1 MEEKIF
7 DLIILGGGPAG
18 LNAALY
24 AKRGGIDVAII
35 DTSSVGGQPVN
46 YLEIE
51 NYLGFPTIQGWELA
65 EKFEQHIDKFNI
77 QKFQNEE
84 IQNVDLTSTIKTV
97 QTLKNKYLAKTII
110 IATGASPKKL
120 GIRGEDE
127 YIGKGVSYC
136 AVCDGAFYKN
146 KTVVVIGGGNAAVE
160 EGIYLTK
167 FAEKVYIMH
176 RRDELR
182 ADKIIQERAFNNE
195 KTEFIFDSVPLEI
208 VGDSKKVNLIQ
219 YKNVKT
225 GEIKTLNV
233 DGVFPYIGF
242 SPNTEFFN
250 AQLVQDEFGFI
261 RVDENM
267 RTSEVGVFAAG
278 DVRRTPL
285 RQVITAVADG
295 AIAGMSA
302 VKYLEEVKHLEKEGV
317 NIR

>member
-35 DTSSVGGQPVN
+35 DTSSVGGKPVN

-195 KTEFIFDSVPLEI
+195 KIEFIFDSVPLEI

>member
-24 AKRGGIDVAII
+24 AKRGGIDVAIV

-84 IQNVDLTSTIKTV
+84 IQNVDLISTIKTV

-182 ADKIIQERAFNNE
+182 ADKIIQERAFDNE
-195 KTEFIFDSVPLEI
+195 KIEFIFDSVPLEI
-208 VGDSKKVNLIQ
+208 VGDDKKVNLIQ

-295 AIAGMSA
+295 AVAGMSA
-302 VKYLEEVKHLEKEGV
+302 VRYLEEVKHLEKEGV
-317 NIR
+317 IIR

>member
-24 AKRGGIDVAII
+24 AKRGGIDVAIV

-84 IQNVDLTSTIKTV
+84 VQNVDLISTIKTV

-182 ADKIIQERAFNNE
+182 ADKIIQERAFDNE
-195 KTEFIFDSVPLEI
+195 KIEFIFDSVPLEI
-208 VGDSKKVNLIQ
+208 VGDSRKVNLIQ

-225 GEIKTLNV
+225 GEIKTLNTN
-233 DGVFPYIGF
+233 GIFPYIGF

-295 AIAGMSA
+295 AVAGMSA

-317 NIR
+317 IIR

>member
-195 KTEFIFDSVPLEI
+195 KIEFIFDSIPLEI

>member
-24 AKRGGIDVAII
+24 AKRGGVDVAIV

-195 KTEFIFDSVPLEI
+195 KIEFIFDSVPLEI

-295 AIAGMSA
+295 AVAGMSA

>member
-24 AKRGGIDVAII
+24 AKRGGVDVAII

-195 KTEFIFDSVPLEI
+195 KIEFIFDSVPLEI

-295 AIAGMSA
+295 AVAGMSA

>member
-182 ADKIIQERAFNNE
+182 ADKIIQERAFDNE
-195 KTEFIFDSVPLEI
+195 KIEFIFDSVPLEI

-233 DGVFPYIGF
+233 DGVFRYIGF

>member
-182 ADKIIQERAFNNE
+182 ADKIIQERAFDNE
-195 KTEFIFDSVPLEI
+195 KIEFIFDSVPLEI
-208 VGDSKKVNLIQ
+208 VGDSRKVNLIQ

-317 NIR
+317 IIR

>member
-7 DLIILGGGPAG
+7 DLIVLGGGPAG

-24 AKRGGIDVAII
+24 AKRGGIDVAIV

-127 YIGKGVSYC
+127 YIGRGVSYC

-182 ADKIIQERAFNNE
+182 ADKIIQERAFDNE
-195 KTEFIFDSVPLEI
+195 KIEFIFDSVPLEI
-208 VGDSKKVNLIQ
+208 VGDDKKVNLIQ

-267 RTSEVGVFAAG
+267 RTSEIGVFAAG

-295 AIAGMSA
+295 AVAGMSA
-302 VKYLEEVKHLEKEGV
+302 VRYLEEVKHLEKEGV
-317 NIR
+317 IIR

>member
-1 MEEKIF
+1 MEEKTF

-24 AKRGGIDVAII
+24 AKRGGIDVAIV

-84 IQNVDLTSTIKTV
+84 IQNVDLISTIKTV

-182 ADKIIQERAFNNE
+182 ADKIIQERAFDNE
-195 KTEFIFDSVPLEI
+195 KIEFIFDSVPLEI
-208 VGDSKKVNLIQ
+208 VGDDKKVNLIQ

-295 AIAGMSA
+295 AVAGMSA

-317 NIR
+317 IIR

>member
-195 KTEFIFDSVPLEI
+195 KIEFIFDSIPLEI

-225 GEIKTLNV
+225 AEIKTLNV

>member
-24 AKRGGIDVAII
+24 AKRGGIDVAIV

-182 ADKIIQERAFNNE
+182 ADKIIQERAFDNE
-195 KTEFIFDSVPLEI
+195 KIEFIFDSVPLEI
-208 VGDSKKVNLIQ
+208 VGDSRKVNLIQ

-225 GEIKTLNV
+225 GEIKTLNTN
-233 DGVFPYIGF
+233 GVFPYIGF

-295 AIAGMSA
+295 AVAGMSA

>member
-24 AKRGGIDVAII
+24 AKRGDIDVAII

-182 ADKIIQERAFNNE
+182 ADKIIQERAFDN
-195 KTEFIFDSVPLEI
+195 KKIEFIFDSVPLEI

>member
-182 ADKIIQERAFNNE
+182 ADKIIQERAFDNE
-195 KTEFIFDSVPLEI
+195 KIEFIFDSIPLEI

-250 AQLVQDEFGFI
+250 AQLVQNEFGFI

>member
-146 KTVVVIGGGNAAVE
+146 KTVVVIGGGNAAAE

-195 KTEFIFDSVPLEI
+195 KIEFIFDSIPLEI

>member
-24 AKRGGIDVAII
+24 AKRGGVDVAII

-195 KTEFIFDSVPLEI
+195 KIEFIFDSIPLEI

>member
-195 KTEFIFDSVPLEI
+195 KIEFIFDSIPLEI

-225 GEIKTLNV
+225 GEIKTLNI

>member
-24 AKRGGIDVAII
+24 AKRGGIDVAIV

-84 IQNVDLTSTIKTV
+84 IQNVDLISTIKTV

-182 ADKIIQERAFNNE
+182 ADKIIQERAFDNE
-195 KTEFIFDSVPLEI
+195 KIEFIFDSVPLEI
-208 VGDSKKVNLIQ
+208 VGDSRKVNLIQ

-295 AIAGMSA
+295 AVAGMSA

-317 NIR
+317 IIR

>member
-24 AKRGGIDVAII
+24 AKRGGIDVAIV

-84 IQNVDLTSTIKTV
+84 IQNVDLISTIKTV

-182 ADKIIQERAFNNE
+182 ADKIIQERAFDNE
-195 KTEFIFDSVPLEI
+195 KIEFIFDSIPLEI

-295 AIAGMSA
+295 AVAGMSA

-317 NIR
+317 IIR

>member
-24 AKRGGIDVAII
+24 AKRGGIDVAIV

-84 IQNVDLTSTIKTV
+84 IQNVDLISTIKTV

-182 ADKIIQERAFNNE
+182 ADKIIQERAFDNE
-195 KTEFIFDSVPLEI
+195 KIEFIFDSVPLEI
-208 VGDSKKVNLIQ
+208 VGDDKKVNLIQ

>member
-24 AKRGGIDVAII
+24 AKRGGIDVAIV

-84 IQNVDLTSTIKTV
+84 IQNVDLISTVKSV

-146 KTVVVIGGGNAAVE
+146 KTIVVIGGGNAAVE
-160 EGIYLTK
+160 EGVYLTK

-182 ADKIIQERAFNNE
+182 ADKIIQERAFDNE
-195 KTEFIFDSVPLEI
+195 KIEFIFDSIPLEI
-208 VGDSKKVNLIQ
+208 AGDDKKVNLIQ

-295 AIAGMSA
+295 AVAGMSA

-317 NIR
+317 IIR

>member
-35 DTSSVGGQPVN
+35 DTSSVGGKPVN

-195 KTEFIFDSVPLEI
+195 KIEFIFDSIPLEI

>member
-24 AKRGGIDVAII
+24 AKRGGIDVAIV

-84 IQNVDLTSTIKTV
+84 IQNVDLISTIKSV

-182 ADKIIQERAFNNE
+182 ADKIIQERAFDNE
-195 KTEFIFDSVPLEI
+195 KIEFIFDSVPLEI
-208 VGDSKKVNLIQ
+208 VGDDKKVNLIQ

-295 AIAGMSA
+295 AVAGMSA

-317 NIR
+317 IIR

>member
-182 ADKIIQERAFNNE
+182 ADKIIQERAFDNE
-195 KTEFIFDSVPLEI
+195 KIEFIFDSVPLEI
-208 VGDSKKVNLIQ
+208 VGDSRKVNLIQ

>member
-24 AKRGGIDVAII
+24 AKRGGIDVAIV

-84 IQNVDLTSTIKTV
+84 IQNVDLISTIKTV

-182 ADKIIQERAFNNE
+182 ADKIIQERAFDNE
-195 KTEFIFDSVPLEI
+195 KIEFIFDSVPLEI
-208 VGDSKKVNLIQ
+208 VGDDKKVNLIQ

-295 AIAGMSA
+295 AVAGMSA

>member
-24 AKRGGIDVAII
+24 AKRGGIDVAIV

-84 IQNVDLTSTIKTV
+84 IQNVDLISTIKTV

-182 ADKIIQERAFNNE
+182 ADKIIQERAFDNE
-195 KTEFIFDSVPLEI
+195 KIEFIFDSVPLEI
-208 VGDSKKVNLIQ
+208 AGDSKKVNLIQ

>member
-84 IQNVDLTSTIKTV
+84 IQNVDLISTIKTV

-110 IATGASPKKL
+110 IATGASPKNL

-195 KTEFIFDSVPLEI
+195 KIEFIFDSVPLEI

-295 AIAGMSA
+295 AVAGMSA

>member
-84 IQNVDLTSTIKTV
+84 IQNVDLISTIKTV

-182 ADKIIQERAFNNE
+182 ADKIIQERAFDNE
-195 KTEFIFDSVPLEI
+195 KIEFIFDSVPLEI
-208 VGDSKKVNLIQ
+208 VGDSRKVNLIQ

-295 AIAGMSA
+295 AVAGMSA

>member
-24 AKRGGIDVAII
+24 AKRGGIDVAIV

-84 IQNVDLTSTIKTV
+84 IQNVDLISTIKTV

-182 ADKIIQERAFNNE
+182 ADKIIQERAFDNE
-195 KTEFIFDSVPLEI
+195 KIEFIFDSVPLEI
-208 VGDSKKVNLIQ
+208 VGDGRKVNLIQ

-233 DGVFPYIGF
+233 DGIFPYIGF

>member
-195 KTEFIFDSVPLEI
+195 KIEFIFDSIPLEI
-208 VGDSKKVNLIQ
+208 AGDDKKVNLIQ

>member
-182 ADKIIQERAFNNE
+182 ADKIIQERAFDNE
-195 KTEFIFDSVPLEI
+195 KIEFIFDSIPLEI

-219 YKNVKT
+219 YKNVKM

-295 AIAGMSA
+295 AVAGMSA

>member
-195 KTEFIFDSVPLEI
+195 KIEFIFDSIPLEI

-295 AIAGMSA
+295 AVAGMSA

-317 NIR
+317 IIR

>member
-24 AKRGGIDVAII
+24 AKRGGVDVAIV

-84 IQNVDLTSTIKTV
+84 IQNVDLISTIKTV
-97 QTLKNKYLAKTII
+97 QTLKSKYLAKTII

-182 ADKIIQERAFNNE
+182 ADKIIQERAFDNE
-195 KTEFIFDSVPLEI
+195 KIEFIFDSVPLEI
-208 VGDSKKVNLIQ
+208 VGDSRKVNLIQ

-225 GEIKTLNV
+225 GEIKTLNI

>member
-146 KTVVVIGGGNAAVE
+146 KTVVVIGGGNAAIE

-195 KTEFIFDSVPLEI
+195 KIEFIFDSIPLEI

>member
-195 KTEFIFDSVPLEI
+195 KIEFIFDSIPLEI

-225 GEIKTLNV
+225 GEIKTLNTN
-233 DGVFPYIGF
+233 GIFPYIGF

-295 AIAGMSA
+295 AVAGMSA

>member
-136 AVCDGAFYKN
+136 AVCDGTFYKN

-195 KTEFIFDSVPLEI
+195 KIEFIFDSVPLEI

>member
-195 KTEFIFDSVPLEI
+195 KIEFVFDSVPLEI

-295 AIAGMSA
+295 AVAGMSA

>member
-24 AKRGGIDVAII
+24 AKRGGIDVAIV

-84 IQNVDLTSTIKTV
+84 IQNVDLISTIKTV

-182 ADKIIQERAFNNE
+182 ADKIIQEKAFDNE
-195 KTEFIFDSVPLEI
+195 KIEFIFDSVPLEI
-208 VGDSKKVNLIQ
+208 VGDSRKVNLIQ

-225 GEIKTLNV
+225 GEIKTLNTN
-233 DGVFPYIGF
+233 GVFPYIGF

-295 AIAGMSA
+295 AVAGMSA

-317 NIR
+317 IIR

>member
-84 IQNVDLTSTIKTV
+84 IQNVDLISTVKSV

-146 KTVVVIGGGNAAVE
+146 KTIVVIGGGNAAVE
-160 EGIYLTK
+160 EGVYLTK

-182 ADKIIQERAFNNE
+182 ADKIIQERAFDNE
-195 KTEFIFDSVPLEI
+195 KIEFIFDSVPLEI

>member
-182 ADKIIQERAFNNE
+182 ADKIIQERAFDNE
-195 KTEFIFDSVPLEI
+195 KIEFIFDSVPLEI
-208 VGDSKKVNLIQ
+208 VGDSRKVNLIQ

-225 GEIKTLNV
+225 GEIKTLNTN
-233 DGVFPYIGF
+233 GVFPYIGF